1 MSLIQCPE
9 CGKDGVSD
17 SAVSCPN
24 CGYNIQMHM
33 QKVHKQ
39 EKIQKKDKMNNNKYK
54 SKRNKKLSA

>member
-39 EKIQKKDKMNNNKYK
+39 EKIQKKDKMIQQQIQVKEKQKN
-54 SKRNKKLSA
+54 